1 MYRLASKW
9 LKTALTGQ
17 IDYMRF
23 IMNYSAERYL
33 ALKQFEREQQ
43 RDKIR
48 AVLWNVTIGGLY
60 SMVVIQVYTGV
71 IS

>member
-1 MYRLASKW
+1 
-9 LKTALTGQ
+9 
-17 IDYMRF
+17 
-23 IMNYSAERYL
+23 MNYSAERYL

-48 AVLWNVTIGGLY
+48 ALLWNVTIGGLY
-60 SMVVIQVYTGV
+60 SMIVIQVITGV